1 MGWRLPFAKQL
12 TKHLAAGLK
21 KMNVCPSCTCLTWNY
36 HICSGGPSVLINM
49 IHDSILILIFLSEI
63 ETGNSPK
70 TNGEHEKNTNNWIF
84 KMLLVK
90 TWKQNCQWSE
100 QTQTQFDMTSRL
112 FQIGNSKINRSDDLF
127 PIL

>member
-1 MGWRLPFAKQL
+1 
-12 TKHLAAGLK
+12 
-21 KMNVCPSCTCLTWNY
+21 
-36 HICSGGPSVLINM
+36 
-49 IHDSILILIFLSEI
+49 
-63 ETGNSPK
+63 
-70 TNGEHEKNTNNWIF
+70 
-84 KMLLVK
+84 MLLVK

>member
-1 MGWRLPFAKQL
+1 
-12 TKHLAAGLK
+12 
-21 KMNVCPSCTCLTWNY
+21 
-36 HICSGGPSVLINM
+36 M
-49 IHDSILILIFLSEI
+49 IHDSILILILLSEI

-90 TWKQNCQWSE
+90 TWKQNCQWSKQNCQWSE